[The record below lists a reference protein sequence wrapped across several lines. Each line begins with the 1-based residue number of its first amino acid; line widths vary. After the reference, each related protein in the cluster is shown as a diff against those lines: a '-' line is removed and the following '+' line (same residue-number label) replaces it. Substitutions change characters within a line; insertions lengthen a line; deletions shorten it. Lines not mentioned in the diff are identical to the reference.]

1 MGKAPLATAEDAALV
16 KDFVL
21 LQILLEALDRD
32 IALLGKGKGRL
43 KLAVVYIA
51 TLLQVQQLAAADLA
65 LIRGKLGRSGIR
77 IYEEQ
82 RTLVGVAVRYLCRGY
97 HHTFRML
104 WSLAKPELYQRLA
117 GYIRCLAAEA
127 GSAP

>member
-1 MGKAPLATAEDAALV
+1 MGKAPLATTEDAALV
-16 KDFVL
+16 KDVVL
-21 LQILLEALDRD
+21 LQILLEALELD
-32 IALLGKGKGRL
+32 IALLGKGQL
-43 KLAVVYIA
+43 KLAVVYVA
-51 TLLQVQQLAAADLA
+51 TLLQVQQLAVADLT

-82 RTLVGVAVRYLCRGY
+82 RTVAGVAVRYLCRGY

-104 WSLAKPELYQRLA
+104 WSLVKPELYQRLA
-117 GYIRCLAAEA
+117 GYIRSLAVEA